1 MEKRRKETARE
12 VPAATVEQKRI
23 LRVFPLTGGETGAEA
38 LALIP
43 VVSGAGGAAAVNAFY
58 LALAERFFS
67 GAEELLLPAA
77 ERAFEESRGQGKLR
91 FSRPAAR
98 LEVTLRG
105 RETVRGHPA
114 LRFCAEYALF
124 LRGRPVRRETAE
136 SLWLIDRGILVRR
149 GSGKVGKKNQK
160 KSKKTP
166 LKDCRERKTVL

>member
-1 MEKRRKETARE
+1 MEKERE
-12 VPAATVEQKRI
+12 EGVCEKPAAVEQKRI
-23 LRVFPLTGGETGAEA
+23 LRVFPLAGGETGAEA

-136 SLWLIDRGILVRR
+136 SLWLIDRGLLVRY
-149 GSGKVGKKNQK
+149 GSGKGKKAKKSQK
-160 KSKKTP
+160 KLP
-166 LKDCRERKTVL
+166 

>member
-1 MEKRRKETARE
+1 MEKERE
-12 VPAATVEQKRI
+12 EGVCEKPAAVEQKRI
-23 LRVFPLTGGETGAEA
+23 LRVFPLAGGETGAEA

-67 GAEELLLPAA
+67 EAEELLLPAA

-136 SLWLIDRGILVRR
+136 SLWLIDRGLLVRY
-149 GSGKVGKKNQK
+149 GSKKAKKSQK
-160 KSKKTP
+160 KLP
-166 LKDCRERKTVL
+166 

>member
-1 MEKRRKETARE
+1 EREEGVCEK
-12 VPAATVEQKRI
+12 PAAVEQKRMV
-23 LRVFPLTGGETGAEA
+23 RVFPFEGRETGAEA

-43 VVSGAGGAAAVNAFY
+43 VVSGVGGAAAVNAFY
-58 LALAERFFS
+58 LALADRFFS

-77 ERAFEESRGQGKLR
+77 RRAFEESRGQGKVR

-136 SLWLIDRGILVRR
+136 SLWLIDRGLLVRY
-149 GSGKVGKKNQK
+149 GSGKGKKAKKSQK
-160 KSKKTP
+160 KLS
-166 LKDCRERKTVL
+166 

>member
-1 MEKRRKETARE
+1 MEKERE
-12 VPAATVEQKRI
+12 EGVCEKPAAVEQKRMV
-23 LRVFPLTGGETGAEA
+23 RVFPFEGGETGAEA

-43 VVSGAGGAAAVNAFY
+43 VVSGVGGAAAVNAFY
-58 LALAERFFS
+58 LALADRFFS
-67 GAEELLLPAA
+67 EAEELLLPAA
-77 ERAFEESRGQGKLR
+77 RRAFEESRGQGKVR

-124 LRGRPVRRETAE
+124 LRGRPVRREAAD
-136 SLWLIDRGILVRR
+136 SLWLADRGILVRR

>member
-12 VPAATVEQKRI
+12 VPEAAVEQKRI
-23 LRVFPLTGGETGAEA
+23 LRVFPLAGGETGAEA

-136 SLWLIDRGILVRR
+136 SLWLIDRGLLVRY
-149 GSGKVGKKNQK
+149 GSGKGKKAKKSQK
-160 KSKKTP
+160 KLS
-166 LKDCRERKTVL
+166 

>member
-1 MEKRRKETARE
+1 MEKERE
-12 VPAATVEQKRI
+12 EGVCEKPAAVEQKRI
-23 LRVFPLTGGETGAEA
+23 LRVFPLAGGETGAEA

-77 ERAFEESRGQGKLR
+77 ERAFEESRGQGKVR

-136 SLWLIDRGILVRR
+136 SLWLIDRGLLVRY
-149 GSGKVGKKNQK
+149 GSGKGKKAKKSQK
-160 KSKKTP
+160 KLP
-166 LKDCRERKTVL
+166 